1 MRCNEV
7 YVQARLRITCLP
19 GSHQRPGDLGN
30 SLGLG
35 SITFSHVQA
44 CHYTSRSKPISFVLS
59 PHCVWSNIT
68 SRVQEGGVR
77 VSQARV

>member
-44 CHYTSRSKPISFVLS
+44 CHYTSRSKPNFVCTFSTL
-59 PHCVWSNIT
+59 CVE
-68 SRVQEGGVR
+68 QHY
-77 VSQARV
+77 

>member
-35 SITFSHVQA
+35 SITFRHVITQA
-44 CHYTSRSKPISFVLS
+44 EVSLISFVLS